1 MVYSVFKKSSILSHK
16 NTAVRA
22 VIFCL
27 WFDEQGMCDK
37 CITSWASLFLLFI
50 GEEWA
55 PGVAGAEAKKV
66 LLEKY
71 RIVFWRKR
79 PIQNAS
85 TADTLEQNS
94 YCSRCV
100 RMHHHALCFSV
111 KHTSHCHALCFTVK
125 HTSPCTVL
133 LSNIHYITMPC
144 FTVKHILHHHAL
156 FCYPTYIM
164 MQFYC
169 QPNIS
174 SPCTVLALNI
184 HNHIPPNTHPP

>member
-85 TADTLEQNS
+85 TAPILWHKIHIVQDV
-94 YCSRCV
+94 CV
-100 RMHHHALCFSV
+100 CITMHCVSVSNIHHTAM
-111 KHTSHCHALCFTVK
+111 HRFTVK

-144 FTVKHILHHHAL
+144 FTVKHILHHHMHL
-156 FCYPTYIM
+156 K
-164 MQFYC
+164 
-169 QPNIS
+169 
-174 SPCTVLALNI
+174 
-184 HNHIPPNTHPP
+184 